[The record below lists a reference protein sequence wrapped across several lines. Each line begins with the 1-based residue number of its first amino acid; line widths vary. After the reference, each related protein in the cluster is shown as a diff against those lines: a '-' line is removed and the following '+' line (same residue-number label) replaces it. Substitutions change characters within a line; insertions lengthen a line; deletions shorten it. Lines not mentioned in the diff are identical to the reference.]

1 MRKRN
6 LKYTYVRG
14 RRCEYCD
21 APIPD
26 HIHDS
31 RKYCIPEV
39 FTDGSTNDC
48 KVKCNNEKAG
58 IKNKEN
64 KAIINEW
71 KELLERVK
79 KLVALKGN
87 IVTTE
92 DLNFHEISL
101 FNAIKNEKIRD
112 KVIFLFRGFKIISY
126 HWNEKHIIELI

>member
-1 MRKRN
+1 MKRIKIKLTFLKGRKCEFCGTALADN
-6 LKYTYVRG
+6 LH
-14 RRCEYCD
+14 E
-21 APIPD
+21 
-26 HIHDS
+26 S
-31 RKYCIPEV
+31 RKYCQPEN
-39 FTDGSTNDC
+39 FEDGTVKDC

-101 FNAIKNEKIRD
+101 FNAIKNEKISN

-126 HWNEKHIIELI
+126 HWNEKHIIELF